1 MTLGSAGRVTEGLP
15 SCYLSFAGLSALCLD
30 NSFIYML
37 FYKTIS
43 YDGRTGDNW
52 TPGSSQ

>member
-15 SCYLSFAGLSALCLD
+15 SCYLSFAGLSTLCLD

-37 FYKTIS
+37 FYKTII